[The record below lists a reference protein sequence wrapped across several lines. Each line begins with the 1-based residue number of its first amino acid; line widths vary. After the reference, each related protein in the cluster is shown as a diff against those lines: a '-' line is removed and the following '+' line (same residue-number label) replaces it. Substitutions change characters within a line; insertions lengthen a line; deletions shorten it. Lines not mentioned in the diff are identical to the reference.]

1 MLNLLCAVY
10 KSSKK
15 TDTYLYVPG
24 RDDFSRVPE
33 ALMKMFGAPRFIMI
47 MPIKKDR
54 LLGQVDIQTLRD
66 ELTKNGFYLQLP
78 PPEENLLKQ
87 HLAAHPPKI

>member
-15 TDTYLYVPG
+15 ADTYLYVPG

-33 ALMKMFGAPRFIMI
+33 TLMKMFGAPRFIMI

-87 HLAAHPPKI
+87 HLAAQPPKI

>member
-10 KSSKK
+10 KSTKK
-15 TDTYLYVPG
+15 ADTYLYVPG

-33 ALMKMFGAPRFIMI
+33 PLMKMFGTPHFIMI

-54 LLGQVDIQTLRD
+54 ALGQVDIQTLRD

-87 HLAAHPPKI
+87 HLATQTPKE

>member
-10 KSSKK
+10 KSTKK
-15 TDTYLYVPG
+15 ADTYLYVPG
-24 RDDFSRVPE
+24 RDDFSRVP
-33 ALMKMFGAPRFIMI
+33 APLMEMFGTPRFIMI

-54 LLGQVDIQTLRD
+54 TLGQVDIQTLRD

-78 PPEENLLKQ
+78 PPQENLLKQ
-87 HLAAHPPKI
+87 HLAAQTPKE